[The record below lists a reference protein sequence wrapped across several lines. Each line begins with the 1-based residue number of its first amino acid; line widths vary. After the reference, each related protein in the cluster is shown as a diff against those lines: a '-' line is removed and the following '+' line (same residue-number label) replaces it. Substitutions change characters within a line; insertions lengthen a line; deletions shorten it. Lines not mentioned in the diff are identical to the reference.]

1 MDLRADT
8 DALKF
13 VPLDFSLKD
22 TQGLRASACHFAGD
36 WILPALERFER
47 LFALVSPSAPGL
59 AFVGAQASAYPF
71 DPGTS
76 LPIRFS
82 AGGTGVSLEE
92 ALTSCLGEG
101 LEFLSLVE
109 RDRDVTRS
117 GRMEDVHALLD
128 PAVAVWL
135 GDYQPDLLG
144 RRSPRV
150 DWLKATSA
158 DGSRTSLLPADLCL
172 RRSERRRTLTLRGP
186 LSTGCAVGRS
196 KGEAALRAI
205 LELVERDAVA
215 LWWHGGRRGR
225 PVSPDGAIAS
235 DGADLL
241 ARLRAGRGGRT
252 AWLLDITT
260 DVGVP
265 TFAAL
270 SVDGTGRGLACGF
283 AARLAAREA
292 ARAAILEMAQ
302 VEVAYPLVALKLSEG
317 GLAALDE
324 TDHRHLRRGELEASR
339 CPLLH
344 PAGAPH
350 EWSASEPQITAGF
363 EGLLRHL
370 GDREVEVW
378 LIELTRA
385 EHGIAAM
392 RALAP
397 KLQPFPSAYRSPR
410 LFSVI
415 ASCGGNPQY
424 GDVINIL

>member
-1 MDLRADT
+1 MDLRPDT
-8 DALKF
+8 HALRL

-22 TQGLRASACHFAGD
+22 TQGLRDAACHLAGD
-36 WILPALERFER
+36 WILAALERFER
-47 LFALVSPSAPGL
+47 LFALVSPLAPGL

-71 DPGTS
+71 DLGTP

-82 AGGTGVSLEE
+82 AGGTGVSFEE

-101 LEFLSLVE
+101 LEFLSHVE
-109 RDRDVTRS
+109 RDQDVTQS
-117 GRMEDVHALLD
+117 GTMEDVRGLLD
-128 PAVAVWL
+128 PAVAAWL

-150 DWLKATSA
+150 DWLRATSA
-158 DGSRTSLLPADLCL
+158 DGSRTSLMPADLCL
-172 RRSERRRTLTLRGP
+172 RRSERRRKLTLRGP

-196 KGEAALRAI
+196 RAEAALRAI
-205 LELVERDAVA
+205 LEVVERDAVA

-225 PVSPDGAIAS
+225 PVPPDGAIAR
-235 DGADLL
+235 DAAELL
-241 ARLRAGRGGRT
+241 ARLRAGQGGRI

-270 SVDGTGRGLACGF
+270 SVDGTGRRLACGF
-283 AARLAAREA
+283 AARLAARDA

-324 TDHRHLRRGELEASR
+324 TDHRHLRRGELDAQR

-344 PAGAPH
+344 PAGLPH
-350 EWSASEPQITAGF
+350 EWSVDDSQITTGF
-363 EGLLRHL
+363 EGLLQPL
-370 GDREVEVW
+370 GDRGMEVW
-378 LIELTRA
+378 LTELTRT

-392 RALAP
+392 RALVP
-397 KLQPFPSAYRSPR
+397 KLQPFPSGYKSPR
-410 LFSVI
+410 LLSVI
-415 ASCGGNPQY
+415 ANCGGNPQY
-424 GDVINIL
+424 GDVVDIL